1 MQNSSELRRNNV
13 RRGLWLGRF
22 RWGVIVNRAHRRA
35 QKSKKKGNHVR
46 INPRTQKGKL
56 GGYGAVRPA
65 SNVQRI
71 LGGLDD

>member
-1 MQNSSELRRNNV
+1 M
-13 RRGLWLGRF
+13 
-22 RWGVIVNRAHRRA
+22 NRAHRRA
-35 QKSKKKGNHVR
+35 QKSKKKSNHVR